1 MNDIVCNNYSHSYAS
16 ELHLELAIYNNF
28 LGLNDLINVSKIN
41 KTFNSIVKK
50 YINEYYSILQK
61 CYKIEMKNSYT
72 HLYGGSRGIDYTYDR
87 NYWYNYFGRK
97 LNSQELAL
105 YYAYFVEK
113 YHYSCKIEEYKHVW
127 ICVIYP
133 DGFIKLLA
141 SKIDGSISTM
151 YGNNDIILRITRFY
165 NYTIKRIYLT
175 TEIMYEPET
184 NINYSHV
191 DEELLSKL
199 LIKNNLDYIINNAIL
214 YRFLFTDKFNLH
226 RSIHYIQN

>member
-1 MNDIVCNNYSHSYAS
+1 MKLFNLINDFTIKEQIMNDIVCNNYSHSYAS

-113 YHYSCKIEEYKHVW
+113 YHYSCKRELYKDIW

-175 TEIMYEPET
+175 TEIMYERES

-191 DEELLSKL
+191 DEELLKNI
-199 LIKNNLDYIINNAIL
+199 LIKNNLDYIVNNAIL
-214 YRFLFTDKFNLH
+214 
-226 RSIHYIQN
+226 